1 MCLFHFF
8 VSSLGVSLGTQK
20 KNILCGDHMCSSAC
34 LLHILTTQ
42 IVEHFLLEFTMGGFL
57 MRAFG
62 QFQYSAVL
70 THSEFCCN

>member
-1 MCLFHFF
+1 
-8 VSSLGVSLGTQK
+8 
-20 KNILCGDHMCSSAC
+20 MCSSAC